1 MPKGLGPSASMDV
14 VILIRLCAVA
24 VLLSAAVGKS
34 VRFNL
39 FMSTLM
45 MLGSPRRLLRILGVG
60 VILMETMIALTLLSG
75 HLLLAGLG
83 LMGFAV
89 VFAASAIVAIRKQ
102 LHVPCACFGSASQPL
117 GPRNIVIAGMLLLAS
132 FPLLASHGSAP
143 LHRLI
148 HGGSLW
154 GYAALAAAM
163 LLAVRWMLAARSVV
177 RLVQD
182 RHAAQFHAD
191 TWTSRARAGD

>member
-1 MPKGLGPSASMDV
+1 MDV
-14 VILIRLCAVA
+14 VILIRLCAAA
-24 VLLSAAVGKS
+24 VLLSAAVGKG

-39 FMSTLM
+39 FTSTLM
-45 MLGSPRRLLRILGVG
+45 MLGSPRQLLRILGVG
-60 VILMETMIALTLLSG
+60 VILMEMMTALTLLSG

-83 LMGFAV
+83 LMVSAV

-102 LHVPCACFGSASQPL
+102 LHVPCACFGSTSQPL

-143 LHRLI
+143 LQRLV
-148 HGGSLW
+148 HEGSFW

-163 LLAVRWMLAARSVV
+163 LLAVRWILAVRSVLQ
-177 RLVQD
+177 LVQD
-182 RHAAQFHAD
+182 RHAAQFHAN
-191 TWTSRARAGD
+191 TWTSRARTGN